1 MRRKNLTSREE
12 GDVRT
17 KDLALLAFVIA
28 NGDEALSESDITTAL
43 DITRKLDVFPTMT
56 DPQRRLIFALCRKI
70 DPTGD
75 GWEHEDGLTPAER
88 NKDVPRGNEVDK
100 PAVLQRLPLGPP
112 GRGGG
117 FK

>member
-1 MRRKNLTSREE
+1 MRRRNLTSREE

-17 KDLALLAFVIA
+17 KDLAMLSFVIA
-28 NGDEALSESDITTAL
+28 NGEGVLSEAEIASAL
-43 DITRKLDVFPTMT
+43 DITGKLDTFATMT
-56 DPQRRLIFALCRKI
+56 DPQRRMIFALCRKI

-75 GWEHEDGLTPAER
+75 SWEHEDGMTPAER
-88 NKDVPRGNEVDK
+88 NKDVPRGNEVEK
-100 PAVLQRLPLGPP
+100 PAVLQRLPLRPP